1 MNETLKDIRINAL
14 QYSEKDMAIKLG
26 MSLSDYKKKENQP
39 LDTNLLIQL
48 STAVGWKI
56 DNLLNMQKQE
66 IKFEIDDAWQNV
78 DELIK
83 RLKDFIEKSSN
94 ITGVPDSDLQKLMD
108 KVQKMIRKPRVALV
122 GRSDVGKST
131 LINTLIGNK
140 TLPEAWTPTTSIIV
154 YVKHLSDRPSYCSSN
169 VMIFKSDSNDD
180 IWDDTRLN
188 DESYTKSFCIAEG
201 DYSLLHEYGSRQGS
215 KFDQTDA
222 CSAVVF
228 VESDILNNCDLLD
241 LPGYGT
247 SDREKDDSLLKKI
260 RNVDILVYMSLAT
273 GFMRGDDIKW
283 LQGELPNL
291 APITLNN
298 KSLKP
303 LSNLYIIAS
312 QAHSVKNGSSVE
324 LKNILQKGAERF
336 EQTLSANYW
345 SNLGQPATS
354 KDFRKRF
361 FTYSTDQE
369 TLRRDF
375 ENDLKNLLIKLP
387 DVIKKSVVDYIKSSA
402 LKAKEQIDLHLSSF
416 REVLSE
422 REQNKEKLKIIE
434 DSMPQRTNTIER
446 EKDRIIKIINGL
458 AKKASH
464 DIATDY
470 NKILTVENII
480 EIIKENNWKKNE
492 EDMKQLDTKL
502 SNNLNDSFSSVVGKY
517 SLEFSQ
523 EVSKYLNLI
532 DNFEKSLP
540 KNNNNN
546 ISSAFDVNS
555 SFASGLAETK
565 IGALSVWVA
574 HIDDIDI
581 CMNAAGDIGFL
592 PALGLYLGG
601 NVAIGYAAGYVLGGM
616 LGGGAI
622 IAAAAPLAIVFLAGK
637 IIVSKIWKK
646 QIAKK
651 IVKSYD
657 DEGIL
662 SALIST
668 NRDYWENTSNAFIN
682 ATKKLEKDY
691 EQHISSLKKELYDT
705 DDDEIKAKIIVEEKR
720 INMYE
725 TLIEKL

>member
-14 QYSEKDMAIKLG
+14 QYSEKEMAIKLDL
-26 MSLSDYKKKENQP
+26 SLSDYKKKENQP
-39 LDTNLLIQL
+39 LDTRLLIQL
-48 STAVGWKI
+48 SKAVGWTI
-56 DNLLNMQKQE
+56 DDLLNIQKQE

-83 RLKDFIEKSSN
+83 RLREFIEKSSN
-94 ITGVPDSDLQKLMD
+94 ITGVPDPDLQKLMD

-131 LINTLIGNK
+131 LINTLIGTK

-154 YVKHLSDRPSYCSSN
+154 YVKHISDRPSYCSSN

-215 KFDQTDA
+215 KYDQTDA

-247 SDREKDDSLLKKI
+247 SDRVKDDSLLTKV

-312 QAHSVKNGSSVE
+312 QAHTVSNGSSVE
-324 LKNILQKGAERF
+324 LKKILQKGAERF

-345 SNLGQPATS
+345 RNLGQPATS

-375 ENDLKNLLIKLP
+375 ENDLKNLLTKLP
-387 DVIKKSVVDYIKSSA
+387 DVIKKSVVDYIKASA
-402 LKAKEQIDLHLSSF
+402 LKSKEQIDVHLSSF

-422 REQNKEKLKIIE
+422 REKKKEKLKIIE
-434 DSMPQRTNTIER
+434 DNMPQRTNTVER
-446 EKDRIIKIINGL
+446 EKDRMIKIINNL
-458 AKKASH
+458 SKKASQ

-470 NKILTVENII
+470 NKILTVDNII
-480 EIIKENNWKKNE
+480 EIINENNWKKNE
-492 EDMKQLDTKL
+492 EDMKQLSTKL
-502 SNNLNDSFSSVVGKY
+502 SNNLNDSFASVVGKY
-517 SLEFSQ
+517 SLEFSH
-523 EVSKYLNLI
+523 EVSTYLNLI
-532 DNFEKSLP
+532 GNFEKSIP
-540 KNNNNN
+540 QNDGIT
-546 ISSAFDVNS
+546 ISSTFNVNS
-555 SFASGLAETK
+555 SFASGLSESK
-565 IGALSVWVA
+565 NGALSVWAA

-581 CMNAAGDIGFL
+581 CMNIAEGIGFL
-592 PALGLYLGG
+592 PALGLFIGG
-601 NVAIGYAAGYVLGGM
+601 IPAIGFATGVIVGA
-616 LGGGAI
+616 LGGGVI
-622 IAAAAPLAIVFLAGK
+622 IAGIAPFAVALLTGK
-637 IIVSKIWKK
+637 FIISRVWKK

-651 IVKSYD
+651 ILKNYD
-657 DEGIL
+657 NEGAL
-662 SALIST
+662 ATLISS

-691 EQHISSLKKELYDT
+691 EQYISSLKKELYDT
-705 DDDEIKAKIIVEEKR
+705 DDDEIKAKINVEEKR